1 MTEALATRNVSAIS
15 TAEQVA
21 LVKRTIMPA
30 GSSDDELKLFVGQC
44 NRTGLDPF
52 SRQIYALKMG
62 GRISTM
68 VGIDGFRIIAER
80 SGVYAGQR
88 GPWWCGDDGKWVD
101 VWVDGKPPLAAR
113 VGVMRSDFAEPLYA
127 VARLSSYSTGQN
139 LWKKMP
145 ELMIAKVAEALA
157 LRRAFPHDL
166 SGLYTADEMDQAA
179 PPAAKPRAPR
189 RTAPKPAPAPAGMP
203 KDAPAAGEPDCV
215 LLVDHIITDVSHKD
229 GETNGKPW
237 TMCRAKTMDG
247 SEFVTFDADYSAM
260 LQQALEQKRPVR
272 IISELAAGKKTPKIT
287 DMTWAQDP
295 PKNAN
300 EAAQRMIEP
309 LDNAPSEA
317 DITW

>member
-1 MTEALATRNVSAIS
+1 MTEALAPRPTNVSAIS
-15 TAEQVA
+15 TADQVA
-21 LVKRTIMPA
+21 LVKRTIMPS

-80 SGVYAGQR
+80 SGVYAGQQ

-113 VGVMRSDFAEPLYA
+113 VGILRSDFAEPLYA

-189 RTAPKPAPAPAGMP
+189 RTAPKPAPAPASMP
-203 KDAPAAGEPDCV
+203 KDAPADT
-215 LLVDHIITDVSHKD
+215 HIITDVSRTD

-247 SEFVTFDADYSAM
+247 TEFVTFDYDYSQM
-260 LQQALEQKRPVR
+260 LEQALNQKRPVR
-272 IISELAAGKKTPKIT
+272 IMSELAPGKKTPKIT
-287 DMTWAQDP
+287 DMTWAQNP

-309 LDNAPSEA
+309 LAEDGNAPSAA